1 MFLFTTPPA
10 STGRDP
16 AARTA
21 TGTTVTGTTPRTST
35 GAATAGPVVDAIQQG
50 AARTGASFDYLLA
63 TAQRESALD
72 PAAKNGGSSATGLF
86 QFIEQT
92 WLGTLKSD
100 GPRLGLGEVASAITA
115 RGDGTYGV
123 GDAGQRQSILDLR
136 KDPQVASTMAGALTL
151 RNRDALAAAIG
162 REPSGGELY
171 AAHVLGARGASDLI
185 QTAATNPERA
195 AANDFPEAAAANRT
209 IFYDRAG
216 RARGAAEVVSVLG
229 AGQSAAT
236 PQGQPAAPAAAG
248 RTLTGLPASAAPSFG
263 PDQPLAFARTDGPVM
278 HSLFQTENRRG
289 PISEGVAKL
298 WQARAAGATDARAPG
313 FFPRSDTAETAAA
326 PEAAVAGATAASPSV
341 ASPSVAIPSAP
352 TSAATYAAALTSAP
366 LPPRRPA
373 EFGGEAGA
381 LTGDAVRAP
390 ARRAARTTPLDLS
403 AFMRPR
409 T

>member
-21 TGTTVTGTTPRTST
+21 TGTTVTGVAPRAST
-35 GAATAGPVVDAIQQG
+35 VTGGPVVEAIQQG
-50 AARTGASFDYLLA
+50 AARTGTSFDYLLA

-72 PAAKNGGSSATGLF
+72 PTAKNGGSSATGLF

-115 RGDGTYGV
+115 RGDGSYGV
-123 GDAGQRQSILDLR
+123 GDAGQRQAILDLR
-136 KDPQVASTMAGALTL
+136 KDPQVASAMAGALTQ
-151 RNRDALAAAIG
+151 RNRDVLAAAIG

-185 QTAATNPERA
+185 QTATSNPERA
-195 AANDFPEAAAANRT
+195 AAADFPEAAAANRS
-209 IFYDRAG
+209 IFYDRSG
-216 RARGAAEVVSVLG
+216 RARGAAEVVAVLG
-229 AGQSAAT
+229 TGQSAGGASAPTMAGQAT
-236 PQGQPAAPAAAG
+236 PG
-248 RTLTGLPASAAPSFG
+248 RTATGPLASGAPSFG

-298 WQARAAGATDARAPG
+298 WQARAAAPAATRPAG
-313 FFPRSDTAETAAA
+313 FFPRSEAADTPAPAPELTATASLPEPVAA
-326 PEAAVAGATAASPSV
+326 PAATAAPL
-341 ASPSVAIPSAP
+341 A
-352 TSAATYAAALTSAP
+352 SAP

-373 EFGGEAGA
+373 EFGG
-381 LTGDAVRAP
+381 DASADA
-390 ARRAARTTPLDLS
+390 ARPTTPRAARTRGTPLDLS